1 LFEKELDLIFQDAPC
16 LELLIQQLLPR
27 QANQVKSIAIGLH
40 HDSDELFPAKQL
52 RQILEICTNLTKLS
66 VRLESAR
73 LNEHGNFIIDPWH
86 PISRLL
92 DPISQLS
99 NLTHL
104 TLLNYNNN
112 CVLLDEE
119 FVVKIIKRMVH
130 LVYIRLDRVDAT
142 NATCDFCDC
151 EASNQPSLS
160 PLAVHLA
167 SLSSLKFIYF
177 TAMPCFDSGW
187 SKIKWKGALEGITL
201 RKTPAT
207 LGAVHAFCNMFP
219 DSLVFIS
226 LYLSPILT
234 VQYKNVVRPADLECD
249 LFRLPNLK
257 RVSFCSS
264 HAYMLLNL
272 FAECKNIFRISLMN
286 IHPFHLSLQDIKC
299 LINHHHSSWPHLKS
313 LLIHTQKGWFTREE
327 RSGFTMDGLK
337 VGIKVECGSL
347 KKVRQP
353 FFEEDN
359 FSTDGDRTEFSSSD
373 SESEGTFNHSGAE
386 SSKI

>member
-1 LFEKELDLIFQDAPC
+1 MQTEKRECSDTHKPLPLGLVNRSFYELCSPFNWGELDLIFQDAPC

-151 EASNQPSLS
+151 EASNQPNLS

-187 SKIKWKGALEGITL
+187 SKIKWKALSSPFNTKTL
-201 RKTPAT
+201 CVQRILNAT
-207 LGAVHAFCNMFP
+207 YFV
-219 DSLVFIS
+219 
-226 LYLSPILT
+226 YPI
-234 VQYKNVVRPADLECD
+234 
-249 LFRLPNLK
+249 
-257 RVSFCSS
+257 
-264 HAYMLLNL
+264 
-272 FAECKNIFRISLMN
+272 
-286 IHPFHLSLQDIKC
+286 
-299 LINHHHSSWPHLKS
+299 
-313 LLIHTQKGWFTREE
+313 
-327 RSGFTMDGLK
+327 
-337 VGIKVECGSL
+337 
-347 KKVRQP
+347 
-353 FFEEDN
+353 
-359 FSTDGDRTEFSSSD
+359 
-373 SESEGTFNHSGAE
+373 
-386 SSKI
+386 